1 MQWKVFAKASMITLG
16 VLLLLLLFSGLLGWK
31 LFFLFLFLIFFC
43 ILACIGLYIYKYIL
57 FPLYHCIQKIS
68 DLLGNN
74 NDCNYCQK
82 LPSICSQILEQL
94 QERKNQIHKWK
105 AEIKSTQEMHG
116 TLEQSCQEL
125 QSRLSFEQNF
135 RQQVREHLKV
145 GLCFINKEGKIQ
157 KDYTS
162 YLETLLEE
170 RKLDAYKISPFFFN
184 SPMNQTIKQS
194 FESWLSN
201 IFQTKGSDAT
211 SYSIEDLAYS
221 KNARG
226 KIFTKKFRLQFDP
239 IIQDDTVISVMV
251 LIEDRTQESLL
262 QKQVKEQSVL
272 PNASVEFT
280 LEMLRLDPAV
290 LHDFLQGLQMRFRI
304 FEERL
309 RLLQQ
314 GTLNRMII
322 VELLESLNEVKNS
335 AASLQ
340 LKSIV
345 QEAEKIEQLLLILK
359 NTPGMFRL
367 EQILEIEESTR
378 KFLDLLSQYENI
390 GSMLAQS
397 QESEAEALTDEEED
411 VPTSIQLVDIFALR
425 HIQQYMNYAIMTADN
440 FPLELVRLLR
450 QSEMLWG
457 HILVGSN
464 DSNQTFEFHSVLN
477 RVLESL
483 QQTILSHNLNIKI
496 ESEQKAI
503 LLRGDIG
510 KISNLLAMFLTVS
523 MGRSEV
529 NSDFTIK
536 IQLGYD
542 DQKQETLKI
551 ESIAN
556 IKNTD
561 NSTMERLKAWRAGVQ
576 PYIKACK
583 AYLTTLK
590 WGFMLELPDVCNQ
603 RFEKGLT
610 LGLWGTQHSALEESL
625 EEIRES
631 FPMPLY
637 LANDTQAEN
646 IDILL
651 IEWDVLEML
660 QQQYEKKRKNEP
672 KTVFLLV
679 LPDKQKDWNP
689 QLLQDGFLDYISFPF
704 HSHDIKCSLFRSIN
718 ALCN

>member
-16 VLLLLLLFSGLLGWK
+16 VLLLLLLVSGLLGWK
-31 LFFLFLFLIFFC
+31 LFFLFFFLIFLSIVAC
-43 ILACIGLYIYKYIL
+43 ILLYTYKYML
-57 FPLYHCIQKIS
+57 FPLYNCVEKIS

-74 NDCNYCQK
+74 NDCIYCQK
-82 LPSICSQILEQL
+82 LSSVCSQILEQIR
-94 QERKNQIHKWK
+94 QNKVQIHKWK
-105 AEIKSTQEMHG
+105 AEIKSTQEIQG
-116 TLEQSCQEL
+116 TLEQSYQEI
-125 QSRLSFEQNF
+125 QNRLSFEQNF
-135 RQQVREHLKV
+135 YQQIGEKLKV
-145 GLCFINKEGKIQ
+145 GICFINKEGKIQ
-157 KDYTS
+157 KNYTS

-170 RKLDAYKISPFFFN
+170 RKLDAYKISQFLLS
-184 SPMNQTIKQS
+184 SPMNQSIKQS
-194 FESWLSN
+194 FENWLSN
-201 IFQTKGSDAT
+201 VFQTSGSDVT
-211 SYSIEDLAYS
+211 SYSIDDLSYAKS
-221 KNARG
+221 GRS

-239 IIQDDTVISVMV
+239 IIQDDSVISVMV
-251 LIEDRTQESLL
+251 LIEDKTQESSL

-280 LEMLRLDPAV
+280 LEMLRLEPAV
-290 LHDFLQGLQMRFRI
+290 LHDFLQGLQMRFKI

-367 EQILEIEESTR
+367 EQILEIEETTR
-378 KFLDLLSQYENI
+378 KFLDLLAQYENI

-397 QESEAEALTDEEED
+397 QEIESEALADEEEE

-425 HIQQYMNYAIMTADN
+425 HIQQYMNYAVMTAN
-440 FPLELVRLLR
+440 TFPLELVRLLR

-457 HILVGSN
+457 HILAGSN
-464 DSNQTFEFHSVLN
+464 DSSQIFEFHSVLH

-483 QQTILSHNLNIKI
+483 QQTILSRNLNIKI

-536 IQLGYD
+536 MQLGYD

-561 NSTMERLKAWRAGVQ
+561 NSTMERLRAWRAGVQ

-603 RFEKGLT
+603 RFEKGIT

-625 EEIRES
+625 EEIKES
-631 FPMPLY
+631 FPMPLS

-660 QQQYEKKRKNEP
+660 QEQYEKKRKKES

-718 ALCN
+718 ALCD